1 MRWRE
6 QIRISESGDVN
17 CIIIRKFIIGCDI
30 LYDEI
35 HLSLEVIDVL
45 IDQDVDLI
53 QRDIGLFQLEEL
65 VLIAQEIVPGIFG
78 VPVEVDA
85 EERNDEHDY

>member
-1 MRWRE
+1 
-6 QIRISESGDVN
+6 
-17 CIIIRKFIIGCDI
+17 
-30 LYDEI
+30 
-35 HLSLEVIDVL
+35 L